1 VIKVGDRE
9 VAWRPGMTLADLLEE
24 ALEDGDFYAVVRLDG
39 KLVSR
44 PNFATTKVADG
55 AQVELIPMV
64 AGG

>member
-1 VIKVGDRE
+1 MIKVGDKE
-9 VAWRPGMTLADLLEE
+9 VAWQPGMTVASLLQN
-24 ALEDGDFYAVVRLDG
+24 LDDRGFYAVVRLDG

-55 AQVELIPMV
+55 ATVELIPMV